1 MSLLELTTDAT
12 NGTIVSVALAGEF
25 DIAGAAAVERE
36 LQRIEQDPPATV
48 VLDLRGLSFM
58 DSTALRIIIAADA
71 RAREQSRRLVLV
83 RGPDPVHRI
92 LRMTR
97 LDERLEIVDDPA
109 VLLPAG

>member
-1 MSLLELTTDAT
+1 MPLLELTTDT
-12 NGTIVSVALAGEF
+12 NGAIVSLALEGEF
-25 DIAGAAAVERE
+25 DIAGASSVEQE
-36 LQRIEQDPPATV
+36 LQRIEQSAPPTV
-48 VLDLRGLSFM
+48 VLDLRRLTFM

-92 LRMTR
+92 LHMTR

-109 VLLPAG
+109 VLLQPS